1 MHTVDF
7 LLLVLGGFL
16 VSRLVQKRSLGSLP
30 PGPRGLPL
38 IGSVLDIPLTYQW
51 YHFSN
56 WSQRWGK
63 LNSVV
68 FTPISLTQLHR

>member
-1 MHTVDF
+1 MYILDF
-7 LLLVLGGFL
+7 LLLVLGAFL
-16 VSRLVQKRSLGSLP
+16 VSRLVRKRTPGPVP

-38 IGSVLDIPLTYQW
+38 VGSVLDIPLTYQW

-63 LNSVV
+63 
-68 FTPISLTQLHR
+68 FT